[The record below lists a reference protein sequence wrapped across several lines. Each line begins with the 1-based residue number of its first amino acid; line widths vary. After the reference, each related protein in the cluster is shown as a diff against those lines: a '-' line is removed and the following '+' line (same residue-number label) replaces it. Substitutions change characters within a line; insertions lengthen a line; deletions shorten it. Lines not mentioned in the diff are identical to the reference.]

1 MASADFSDPVPSGR
15 PGGSPCVHGP
25 DRRPLEVRHAFFS
38 RTRRIYPHDVCMT
51 IGLPR
56 RWPGYPRHVGLISAC
71 CTSPPRFRHQLS
83 SDPASR
89 RAPLPRRMV
98 PVITVHGGLAPLECI
113 SLLDTP
119 ARIGCPTRSA
129 DNLFILLFAAGRK
142 TSRSRPDSFERFS
155 EAAEIRRARVR
166 TPQMRWRSAVTAGRR
181 RGLARWTVGGGGP
194 GPSPAPGVGLQLRPL
209 VLRQHAAKTRQHA
222 GVRLFQLRA
231 RLRGPVDLREDLPL
245 VRLLCRQ
252 QRFQPDFGFLHRC
265 VEIHQRQTMLCCKM
279 SSIFFR

>member
-15 PGGSPCVHGP
+15 PGGSPRVHGP

-51 IGLPR
+51 IGHPR

-98 PVITVHGGLAPLECI
+98 PVITVHEGLAPLECI

-119 ARIGCPTRSA
+119 ARIGCPTQNRV
-129 DNLFILLFAAGRK
+129 
-142 TSRSRPDSFERFS
+142 SR
-155 EAAEIRRARVR
+155 IVR
-166 TPQMRWRSAVTAGRR
+166 NFL
-181 RGLARWTVGGGGP
+181 GLARISLASDWNSRV
-194 GPSPAPGVGLQLRPL
+194 APLS
-209 VLRQHAAKTRQHA
+209 A
-222 GVRLFQLRA
+222 
-231 RLRGPVDLREDLPL
+231 
-245 VRLLCRQ
+245 
-252 QRFQPDFGFLHRC
+252 
-265 VEIHQRQTMLCCKM
+265 
-279 SSIFFR
+279 S